1 MCLILCDICDVNITS
16 DMFNNVEHVCK
27 REDIEK
33 NVKKLTETMN
43 FYHGKLINAEELL
56 NCYISKKMEIREDE
70 RVFLDKMM
78 KILSP
83 GLASFSSE
91 TSESFLVKWIATHSV
106 LCEAFQL
113 FYKDGRPILEKLKD
127 LEDSIANARQ
137 VLKYKTSKDVMT
149 SEELCL
155 KSI

>member
-1 MCLILCDICDVNITS
+1 MCLILCDICDANITGEV
-16 DMFNNVEHVCK
+16 FNKIEHVCK

-43 FYHGKLINAEELL
+43 FYQSKLNTVEELL
-56 NCYISKKMEIREDE
+56 HYYISEKVEIRQDE
-70 RVFLDKMM
+70 KEFLDKMM
-78 KILSP
+78 MAVSP
-83 GLASFSSE
+83 NLVSYSSE
-91 TSESFLVKWIATHSV
+91 TSESFLVKWLATHRV

-137 VLKYKTSKDVMT
+137 VLKYTTSKDVMT

-155 KSI
+155 KFT